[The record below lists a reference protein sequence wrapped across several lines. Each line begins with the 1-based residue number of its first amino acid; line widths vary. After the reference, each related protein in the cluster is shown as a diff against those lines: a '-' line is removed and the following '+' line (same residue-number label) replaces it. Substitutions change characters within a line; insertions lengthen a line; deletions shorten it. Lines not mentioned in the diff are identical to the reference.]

1 MWSNRGLPSPAV
13 AEEAE
18 EHVERPS
25 CSPVTQHSREQ
36 PAGLSQRVRTR
47 SEHRPSLAGA
57 TIMMDRSFYL
67 WKDAAVCLQTPQWD
81 LDSDLHKHLR
91 YDLETQSLTCESVSR
106 GRV

>member
-25 CSPVTQHSREQ
+25 CSAVTQRSREQ
-36 PAGLSQRVRTR
+36 PAGLSQRVRTS

-57 TIMMDRSFYL
+57 TIVTDGSFYL
-67 WKDAAVCLQTPQWD
+67 WQHSAVCLQTPRWD
-81 LDSDLHKHLR
+81 LDLDLRKHLS
-91 YDLETQSLTCESVSR
+91 YDL
-106 GRV
+106 GI